1 MAVQYR
7 PKHQRQLA
15 EPISGRYD
23 CTAYSAALAVD
34 RHTIG
39 GVVVRGRDIRLAS
52 TEPRPDPGSPGLN
65 LAQAT
70 AAAFRLTRVNLTV
83 KRGPWATFVTRLRT
97 RGAILPG
104 DYDQM
109 GEFSA
114 QPSFRDLHAM
124 FINNLNSDH
133 IEIGG
138 VTYGPEKAGLTY
150 DPLYRTF
157 RWVPLA
163 VLRKYAEKYA
173 RAVNYTGGVIYA
185 ETRVTPLIAAQ
196 IN

>member
-7 PKHQRQLA
+7 PKHQRQLL
-15 EPISGRYD
+15 EPITGRYD

-52 TEPRPDPGSPGLN
+52 SEPRPDPASPGLN
-65 LAQAT
+65 FAQAT
-70 AAAFRLTRVNLTV
+70 AAAFRLTRVNLTP
-83 KRGPWATFVTRLRT
+83 KRGPWSTLVARLRT
-97 RGAILPG
+97 RGVMLPG

-124 FINNLNSDH
+124 YINNLNAAA
-133 IEIGG
+133 IEIDG

-150 DPLYRTF
+150 DPLYKTY

-173 RAVNYTGGVIYA
+173 RAVGYTGGVIWA
-185 ETRVTPLIAAQ
+185 ETRVTPLISEQ